1 MSRTISVKCPRCGY
15 VRYDLLHLSD
25 ECGGLLLKG
34 SDGRITCRLCG
45 EDMTYGS
52 QTKCAAC
59 GYERTGDL
67 ANIESEYRHEIVKME
82 VFETIV
88 VVF

>member
-1 MSRTISVKCPRCGY
+1 MNRTISVKCPQCGY
-15 VRYDLLHLSD
+15 VRYDLLHIGH

-34 SDGRITCRLCG
+34 RNGGIACRLCG
-45 EDMTYGS
+45 EDMSYDVCVT
-52 QTKCAAC
+52 CPAC
-59 GYERTGDL
+59 GRKRAVDL
-67 ANIESEYRHEIVKME
+67 VNMESEYKHEIVKME